1 VGGHKN
7 SPAASLVVEFASGV
21 INDGVHKTI
30 LSDGILPQQNKKA
43 KILSDKIPYV

>member
-1 VGGHKN
+1 MIIFFRMG
-7 SPAASLVVEFASGV
+7 EFVPGV

-30 LSDGILPQQNKKA
+30 LSDGNLPQQNKMD